1 MCKMAH
7 FGNCDPETADQEYC
21 IFHKPDKSEEEA
33 VEFYRKFL
41 ERFKPR
47 VEEIEVDGTTIK
59 RLVFERPVDARGF
72 VFPEI
77 PRSVGF
83 SFEYT
88 TFKEDVNF
96 SHGIFESGVSFMESI
111 FIGNAKFD
119 HVTFKR
125 NTYFPFVK
133 FLGGVSF
140 FASVF
145 LDDVHFDRTIFS
157 KGSEKYLNFMW
168 VRFKGDAYFHNCS
181 FRGNV
186 DSRDTIF
193 HKTAYF
199 SRSTF
204 DGWVKLYGATFKGE
218 TDFSECSFLR
228 DFVVT
233 DANFFETVSFA
244 GSKFGESSNL
254 ESWVNLSNVVFS
266 KGVRFDECTFNL
278 PFHLHQ
284 VEFKEEVSF
293 ETSEFNR
300 EIVFSN
306 VVFSDYVSFSEAI
319 FRAPSI
325 FGQLSIGMIP
335 VLEYSGIAIEEDPD
349 SPVIFKGPTNFSA
362 SVFEGYS
369 YFEGTVFKEDVS
381 FEGASFNEP
390 ISFQGKPENEK
401 FKFHGKLDF
410 FHVDIRK
417 GIDIDIPSEWFKLP
431 EAEIEARRVQRLTYE
446 KEGKREEADRM
457 FVLEMR
463 AKRRARLKN
472 AQGKLSKVKAY
483 VHNFVEWL
491 LADLPSEYGTNWVR
505 LFLFSLLVIIGN
517 AVPYTIWSKLI
528 EGFPETSS
536 YFIRFANALYYS
548 LVTFTTLGYGDM
560 HPTGWLKALSA
571 IEALTGA
578 VFMALIVAVIARKWM
593 R

>member
-1 MCKMAH
+1 MCRMER

-21 IFHKPDKSEEEA
+21 IFHKPNKSEEEA
-33 VEFYRKFL
+33 REFYRKFL

-47 VEEIEVDGTTIK
+47 VEEIEVDGTT
-59 RLVFERPVDARGF
+59 LVFERPVDARGF
-72 VFPEI
+72 VFPKI

-111 FIGNAKFD
+111 FMGNAKFD

-125 NTYFPFVK
+125 NAYFPFVT
-133 FLGGVSF
+133 FLEGVSF

-278 PFHLHQ
+278 PFHLHR
-284 VEFKEEVSF
+284 VEFKKEVSF
-293 ETSEFNR
+293 DTSEFNSR
-300 EIVFSN
+300 IVFSN
-306 VVFSDYVSFSEAI
+306 VVFRDYASFSETI
-319 FRAPSI
+319 FRALSI
-325 FGQLSIGMIP
+325 FGHLSSGMVA
-335 VLEYSGIAIEEDPD
+335 VLEDHGITIKKDRD
-349 SPVIFKGPTNFSA
+349 LPVVFDALADFSA
-362 SVFEGYS
+362 VVFNGYAH
-369 YFEGTVFKEDVS
+369 FEGTIFKKDVF
-381 FEGASFNEP
+381 FEGTSFNEP
-390 ISFQGKPENEK
+390 VSFQGKLEK
-401 FKFHGKLDF
+401 EEYKFYGEIDF
-410 FHVDIRK
+410 SHVDIRK
-417 GIDIDIPSEWFKLP
+417 SIDIDIPSEWFKLP
-431 EAEIEARRVQRLTYE
+431 ESEIEARRVQRLSYE

-463 AKRRARLKN
+463 AKCRARLKN
-472 AQGKLSKVKAY
+472 ARDKLSKVKAY

-505 LFLFSLLVIIGN
+505 LFLFSLLVIIGT
-517 AVPYTIWSKLI
+517 AVPYTIWSHKI
-528 EGFPETSS
+528 DGFPETSN
-536 YFIRFANALYYS
+536 IVVRFLNALYYS